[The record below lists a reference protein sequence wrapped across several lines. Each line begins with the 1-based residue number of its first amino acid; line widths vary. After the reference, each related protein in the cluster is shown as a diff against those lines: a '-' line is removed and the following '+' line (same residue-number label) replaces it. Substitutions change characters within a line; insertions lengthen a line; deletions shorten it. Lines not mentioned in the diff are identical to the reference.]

1 MDRHIANEEIARA
14 TRLGVRRG
22 EAVVLK
28 LASAESAI
36 KLGADHVL
44 HDASHIVHAR
54 RVLLSFLRLLE
65 HVADN
70 SAQAAG
76 SIKPDLEWLRRE
88 EFVHSGNPEILD
100 RIEID
105 ISVLCKLVQ
114 KGHIQAHVADAAA
127 TCPAALGGENARDA
141 VPIQDGLNSI

>member
-44 HDASHIVHAR
+44 HDASDIVHAR

-70 SAQAAG
+70 SAQAPG
-76 SIKPDLEWLRRE
+76 SVEPDLERLCRE

-100 RIEID
+100 RFEVD
-105 ISVLCKLVQ
+105 ISDLCKLVQ
-114 KGHIQAHVADAAA
+114 KANV
-127 TCPAALGGENARDA
+127 
-141 VPIQDGLNSI
+141 